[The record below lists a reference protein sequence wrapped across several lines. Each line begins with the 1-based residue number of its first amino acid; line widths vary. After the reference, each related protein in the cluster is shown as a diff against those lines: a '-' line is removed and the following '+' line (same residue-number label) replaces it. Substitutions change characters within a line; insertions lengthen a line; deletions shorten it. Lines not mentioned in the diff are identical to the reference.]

1 MDISTIVHP
10 GMQREEIFLVE
21 EEHTAKH
28 VGSGGSRV
36 LATPWM
42 IGYMERVAHHLLAEL
57 LPESYSSVGVLVN
70 IRHLAPTPTGS
81 QVRIRAEIMSIEG
94 MKVGFEIAA
103 WDEYEQIGSGTHE
116 RYIIDTARFLK
127 RVENKI
133 THLS

>member
-1 MDISTIVHP
+1 
-10 GMQREEIFLVE
+10 
-21 EEHTAKH
+21 
-28 VGSGGSRV
+28 
-36 LATPWM
+36 M
-42 IGYMERVAHHLLAEL
+42 IERVAHHLLAEL
-57 LPESYSSVGVLVN
+57 LPQPYSSVGVLVN

-81 QVRIRAEIMSIEG
+81 QVRIRAEIISIEG